1 MKPLSNWWF
10 LPSICPQKTWIYLPN
25 QWNHW
30 KTHTFPASRV
40 FSWLNL
46 LRMVLE
52 TQDYPVLARDKPF
65 RSKVISRFGN
75 LFPVSELLGKFS
87 HSQDLRPRDQSTKG
101 VWKVKI
107 VLVKQKHMEFSV
119 LSWEY
124 LQIIQLSPI
133 RRGLV
138 QRSWC
143 CSLTNKRRSDWPS
156 LIVSTNSFDL
166 GAYVVSSKTS
176 ISIDVDIVSVCN
188 LSGLFIFFSSPCQGK
203 HLLKG
208 EKHTSSLATGA

>member
-1 MKPLSNWWF
+1 MKPLRNRWF
-10 LPSICPQKTWIYLPN
+10 LPSICPQKNLDLPA
-25 QWNHW
+25 QPV
-30 KTHTFPASRV
+30 KSLEDTHFSCFP
-40 FSWLNL
+40 NL

-75 LFPVSELLGKFS
+75 LFPVSELLGNFS

-107 VLVKQKHMEFSV
+107 VLAKPKHMEF
-119 LSWEY
+119 Y

-143 CSLTNKRRSDWPS
+143 CSLTNKRRSDWS

-166 GAYVVSSKTS
+166 GAYGGV
-176 ISIDVDIVSVCN
+176 
-188 LSGLFIFFSSPCQGK
+188 F
-203 HLLKG
+203 
-208 EKHTSSLATGA
+208 

>member
-1 MKPLSNWWF
+1 MLGIVSSIINYWVYHNIKHYHVSAKKPIEQQWQCKDRWNPWGIGDS
-10 LPSICPQKTWIYLPN
+10 SPQFAHKKTWIYLPN

-75 LFPVSELLGKFS
+75 LFPVSELLGNFS

-107 VLVKQKHMEFSV
+107 VLAKPKHMEF
-119 LSWEY
+119 Y

-143 CSLTNKRRSDWPS
+143 CSLTNKRRSDWS
-156 LIVSTNSFDL
+156 LIVSTISFDL
-166 GAYVVSSKTS
+166 GAYGGV
-176 ISIDVDIVSVCN
+176 
-188 LSGLFIFFSSPCQGK
+188 F
-203 HLLKG
+203 
-208 EKHTSSLATGA
+208 